1 LTVKVVAPAAMPDP
15 PPQPAPQVPP
25 PFVQPPLVAVPP
37 SAPPAPS
44 PTIAV
49 PPPVEDPAGT
59 GDPAVRLG
67 FADGSGFEL
76 HPEDPNAVALK
87 AVADVLAL
95 RGPHPLG

>member
-1 LTVKVVAPAAMPDP
+1 MAASPPA
-15 PPQPAPQVPP
+15 
-25 PFVQPPLVAVPP
+25 
-37 SAPPAPS
+37 APPALS
-44 PTIAV
+44 PTV
-49 PPPVEDPAGT
+49 PVPEANAPVAN
-59 GDPAVRLG
+59 DPAVRLG